1 VRRFVVDRLAQAVVV
16 CLGISLIIFL
26 LLHVVGNPV
35 LLLLPLDASEADV
48 ALLRAKLGL
57 DRPLWLQYLDFLG
70 HAVRGDLGESLFT
83 QESALAL
90 ILERMPATLELTF
103 AGMLVAILIAL
114 PLGIA
119 GAVHRGSLTDRLCT
133 VGATAG
139 QAMPIFWLGIML
151 IILFAVKLRV
161 LPASGRGSLAHLIL
175 PAITLGAY
183 LAPLTMR
190 LTRSEML
197 NVLTQDYI
205 RTARAKGVRET
216 ALLWKHALRNAA
228 IPIVTILGLQFG
240 RLLGGAVVTETVFAW
255 PGVASLAVKAI
266 RTYDY
271 PVVQGSVIFLALI
284 IVVVNALTDVAI
296 GYLDPRIR
304 LEPERVS

>member
-1 VRRFVVDRLAQAVVV
+1 M
-16 CLGISLIIFL
+16 CLGISLITFA

-35 LLLLPLDASEADV
+35 LLLLPQDASEADV
-48 ALLRAKLGL
+48 ALLRSRLGL
-57 DRPLWLQYLDFLG
+57 DRPLWIQYAAFLG
-70 HAVRGDLGESLFT
+70 DAVRGDFGRSLFT

-103 AGMLVAILIAL
+103 AGMLVAVAVAI
-114 PLGIA
+114 PLGIVA
-119 GAVHRGSLTDRLCT
+119 AVRRGSVTDRLCT
-133 VGATAG
+133 VGAVAG

-151 IILFAVKLRV
+151 IILFAVKLRL
-161 LPASGRGSLAHLIL
+161 LPASGRGTLGHLVL
-175 PAITLGAY
+175 PALTLGVY

-190 LTRSEML
+190 LTRSEVL

-205 RTARAKGVRET
+205 RTARAKGVRE
-216 ALLWKHALRNAA
+216 AVLLYKHALRNAA

-271 PVVQGSVIFLALI
+271 PVVQGAVILLALL
-284 IVVVNALTDVAI
+284 IVVVNTLTDVVIAC
-296 GYLDPRIR
+296 LDPRIR
-304 LEPERVS
+304 LEGGRA

>member
-1 VRRFVVDRLAQAVVV
+1 VRAYVIHRLGQALVV
-16 CLGISLIIFL
+16 CVGISLITFL

-35 LLLLPLDASEADV
+35 LLLLPQDASDADV
-48 ALLRAKLGL
+48 ALMKQKLGL
-57 DRPLWLQYLDFLG
+57 DRPLWAQYAAFVLDAL
-70 HAVRGDLGESLFT
+70 RGDFGRSLFT

-90 ILERMPATLELTF
+90 VLERMPATLELTV
-103 AGMLVAILIAL
+103 AGLLVAVTVAI
-114 PLGIA
+114 PLGIVA
-119 GAVHRGSLTDRLCT
+119 AVRRGSLTDRLCT
-133 VGATAG
+133 VGAVAG

-161 LPASGRGSLAHLIL
+161 LPASGRGTLAHLVL

-197 NVLTQDYI
+197 DVLTQDYI
-205 RTARAKGVRET
+205 RTARAKGVRD
-216 ALLWKHALRNAA
+216 AVLLGKHALRNAA
-228 IPIVTILGLQFG
+228 IPLVTIVGLQFG

-271 PVVQGSVIFLALI
+271 PVVQGAVVFMALL
-284 IVVVNALTDVAI
+284 IVLVNVATDVTIA
-296 GYLDPRIR
+296 YLDPRIR
-304 LEPERVS
+304 LERGRA